1 MNAPPLTTDPAPSW
15 PLAPTADAADVTLPP
30 PPLAGRH
37 LVLGVTGGVAAYKAA
52 QLVRDLQRAGASVQV
67 VMTEAATHF
76 VGTATFQ
83 ALSGRPVFTGAFDT
97 RIDDGMA
104 HIELSRNADAIIIA
118 PASADFLAKVT
129 HGLCDDLLSTL
140 CLARDVP
147 LLVAPAMNRQMWQ
160 NAATQRN
167 INQLRADGVQV
178 LGPDAGE
185 QACGEVGAGRML
197 EPAVLV
203 EELSDFFTPKALQG
217 KRILMTAGP
226 TYEAIDPVRGITNLS
241 SGKMGYALA
250 QACRQAGAL
259 VTLVSGPTALPRP
272 YGVRFLPVQ
281 SAQQMLDTVM
291 AELDMAASTISID
304 CFIGVAA
311 VADWRPLQVASQKI
325 KKERVLAQDGTILT
339 GADGTSHAGTG
350 TAGAGDTSYAGMGS
364 ARTGGTSH
372 TGTAP
377 AGADRPS
384 RTGTVP
390 ADTLTLALTQ
400 TPDILASVARRPDA
414 PYCVGFAAESEDLV
428 HHATEKRA
436 RKGIP
441 LLVGN
446 LGPATFGQDDNTLI
460 LVDEHGTRTLPAGS
474 KTALARWLAQELGRR
489 LPA

>member
-15 PLAPTADAADVTLPP
+15 PLAPTADTADVALPP

-67 VMTEAATHF
+67 VMTGAATHF

-83 ALSGRPVFTGAFDT
+83 ALSGKPVFTGAFDT

-104 HIELSRNADAIIIA
+104 HIELSRNADAIVIA

-325 KKERVLAQDGTILT
+325 KKERVLAQD
-339 GADGTSHAGTG
+339 D
-350 TAGAGDTSYAGMGS
+350 M
-364 ARTGGTSH
+364 
-372 TGTAP
+372 
-377 AGADRPS
+377 
-384 RTGTVP
+384 
-390 ADTLTLALTQ
+390 TLALTQ
-400 TPDILASVARRPDA
+400 NPDILASVARRPDA

-436 RKGIP
+436 RKGVP

>member
-83 ALSGRPVFTGAFDT
+83 ALSGKPVFTGAFDT

-104 HIELSRNADAIIIA
+104 HIELSRNADAIVIA

-203 EELSDFFTPKALQG
+203 EELSDFFTPKTLQG

-325 KKERVLAQDGTILT
+325 KKERVLAQD
-339 GADGTSHAGTG
+339 D
-350 TAGAGDTSYAGMGS
+350 M
-364 ARTGGTSH
+364 
-372 TGTAP
+372 
-377 AGADRPS
+377 
-384 RTGTVP
+384 
-390 ADTLTLALTQ
+390 TLALTQ
-400 TPDILASVARRPDA
+400 NPDILASVARRPDA

-436 RKGIP
+436 RKGVP

-460 LVDEHGTRTLPAGS
+460 LVDEHGTRTLPADS

>member
-1 MNAPPLTTDPAPSW
+1 M
-15 PLAPTADAADVTLPP
+15 
-30 PPLAGRH
+30 
-37 LVLGVTGGVAAYKAA
+37 TGGVAAYKAA

-67 VMTEAATHF
+67 VMTGAATHF

-83 ALSGRPVFTGAFDT
+83 ALSGKPVFTGAFDT

-104 HIELSRNADAIIIA
+104 HIELSRNADAIVIA

-325 KKERVLAQDGTILT
+325 KKERGLAQD
-339 GADGTSHAGTG
+339 D
-350 TAGAGDTSYAGMGS
+350 M
-364 ARTGGTSH
+364 
-372 TGTAP
+372 
-377 AGADRPS
+377 
-384 RTGTVP
+384 
-390 ADTLTLALTQ
+390 TLALTQ
-400 TPDILASVARRPDA
+400 NPDILASVARRPDA

-436 RKGIP
+436 RKGVP

>member
-15 PLAPTADAADVTLPP
+15 PLAPTADTADVALPP

-67 VMTEAATHF
+67 VMTGAATHF

-83 ALSGRPVFTGAFDT
+83 ALSGKPVFTGAFDT

-104 HIELSRNADAIIIA
+104 HIELSRNADAIVIA

-226 TYEAIDPVRGITNLS
+226 TYEAIDPVRVITNLS

-272 YGVRFLPVQ
+272 HGVRFLPVQ

-350 TAGAGDTSYAGMGS
+350 TAGA
-364 ARTGGTSH
+364 
-372 TGTAP
+372 
-377 AGADRPS
+377 DRLS

-400 TPDILASVARRPDA
+400 NPDILASVARRPDA